1 MDARTNA
8 PSTPFVYDAVAMH
21 VDVRKHNDVVIV
33 DFEGRLVSGDG
44 DEVLAKVVDE
54 LLAENYKKILL
65 NLSEV
70 EYIDSMGLGELVQ
83 SYKLA
88 QRFGASLH
96 LLQPR
101 DRVKKSL
108 HLTKLLPLFPIHETE
123 TDALKS
129 LE

>member
-1 MDARTNA
+1 
-8 PSTPFVYDAVAMH
+8 MH
-21 VDVRKHNDVVIV
+21 VDVRKQNDVVIV
-33 DFEGRLVSGDG
+33 DFEGRLVAGDG

-70 EYIDSMGLGELVQ
+70 DYIDSMGLGELVQ

-88 QRFGASLH
+88 QRFGAALH

-108 HLTKLLPLFPIHETE
+108 HLTKLLPLFPIHENE
-123 TDALKS
+123 ADALKS
-129 LE
+129 FA